1 MKIYS
6 LKKQSVP
13 KLAVLGTGLLVA
25 AVAVTMQAIPAQ
37 AHVGYT
43 QDCSGCHGSGASMTA
58 TPSTATP
65 AASATYTVA
74 LSPAPDGYWITGN
87 GASVTGSNS
96 SVSMK
101 APAAAGAYTYTVNFR
116 NGNGGKTTYKITVG
130 ATTPPTTRPPVT
142 PPVTTPPVTP
152 PVTTPPVTT
161 PPVPSSA
168 IITRL
173 SNSSAQSGDRI
184 TISGTGL
191 GQAGVVKFGSVTA
204 SVSSWSTTRISVRV
218 PRAGSSSRVSVTVTP
233 ANGTASNALSFRY
246 NSDSHDD

>member
-6 LKKQSVP
+6 VKKRNVP
-13 KLAVLGTGLLVA
+13 KVAVLGTGLLVA

-43 QDCSGCHGSGASMTA
+43 QVCSGCHGSGASMTA

-101 APAAAGAYTYTVNFR
+101 APAAAGVYTYTVNFR
-116 NGNGGKTTYKITVG
+116 NGSGGTSPWWNST
-130 ATTPPTTRPPVT
+130 ARPVL
-142 PPVTTPPVTP
+142 
-152 PVTTPPVTT
+152 
-161 PPVPSSA
+161 
-168 IITRL
+168 R
-173 SNSSAQSGDRI
+173 
-184 TISGTGL
+184 
-191 GQAGVVKFGSVTA
+191 
-204 SVSSWSTTRISVRV
+204 
-218 PRAGSSSRVSVTVTP
+218 
-233 ANGTASNALSFRY
+233 
-246 NSDSHDD
+246 